1 MPTRSV
7 RFLVEITVELPAAL
21 RDPASPERAR
31 LLAAELERGVE
42 LRRAGVIESIW
53 RVPGGLRNV
62 GVWRAAD
69 ADELHE
75 AIRSLPLAEHL
86 RPAVTPLAEHPI
98 EREVTK

>member
-1 MPTRSV
+1 V
-7 RFLVEITVELPAAL
+7 RFLVEITVDLPEPL
-21 RDPASPERAR
+21 RDPQSTERQR

-42 LRRAGVIESIW
+42 LRRAGTIESIW

-62 GVWRAAD
+62 GIWQAVD

-86 RPAVTPLAEHPI
+86 RATVTPLAKHPI
-98 EREVTK
+98 EREVEK

>member
-1 MPTRSV
+1 M
-7 RFLVEITVELPAAL
+7 RFLVEITVELPPPL
-21 RDPASPERAR
+21 RDPESEERAR

-62 GVWRAAD
+62 GVWEAAD
-69 ADELHE
+69 ATALHD

-86 RPAVTPLAEHPI
+86 RVEVTALAEHPI
-98 EREVTK
+98 EREASR